1 MKGSVDSGASSSR
14 GITSR
19 FFIARIRRDRNVPI
33 ASPLNFRRLPIPDN
47 SISKNNAGE
56 GGPTVSSFD
65 LQDGITE
72 SVIGSVAPVLRGAE
86 IERARRK
93 PEADQDIYDLT
104 LRALLPA
111 FAETPEDNEEALRL
125 LARALEM
132 DPAYPTANALAAWC
146 HQQRHLMEWPT
157 VQDDDG
163 DVFDFF

>member
-1 MKGSVDSGASSSR
+1 
-14 GITSR
+14 
-19 FFIARIRRDRNVPI
+19 VPI

-157 VQDDDG
+157 VQDDDRETSLIFLVSRARMRAR
-163 DVFDFF
+163 DQKNSAAHLVASAVW